1 MAFLNIFNRIKKNNK
16 KHISDIIPDER
27 DKMKEVP
34 IGYKEDQKLSKKD
47 DISGICNDIVES
59 ARQIDEAKV
68 EYQAVTSYLADI
80 QKIENIPI
88 EDKTEIE
95 DAARNIHNLTKERSI
110 HQDKKRIKISDSQ
123 YRLME
128 QYEDVIPDEIVKMK
142 RNEEYNIIVKNDMR
156 NLEGEKGSITYQQE
170 EIINQQHFLK
180 IISIVTSLI
189 VFGLFALFIFFS
201 LQYDKD
207 MTVPYILTII
217 MAAISAFY
225 IFNEARKNRY
235 NMIMA
240 EKKISKAINLLNSV
254 KIKYINITNLL
265 EYSHNKYMVNSSSEL
280 QYLWEQYMKAKD
292 EEKRYQ
298 NNTELLNYY
307 NETLIKSLKRYQIN
321 DPDIWIH
328 QAIAIIDNKEMVEI
342 RHRLN
347 VRRQKLRERIDYNSK
362 LKEENMEEIRGVL
375 KKNPEYKEEVIKVLK
390 GYEILI

>member
-1 MAFLNIFNRIKKNNK
+1 MAVLNIFNKKKKSKKGSKKN
-16 KHISDIIPDER
+16 DILQME
-27 DKMKEVP
+27 EP
-34 IGYKEDQKLSKKD
+34 IGYKEEQRLNKTD

-240 EKKISKAINLLNSV
+240 EKKFSKAIGILNSV